1 MNDAIT
7 VTKGNLT
14 DEELGAL
21 VTVLAELTR
30 PSPNAYVPDDR
41 PIAFGWK
48 SYWRTIREPFM
59 PGPVS
64 YTHLTLPTNREV

>member
-59 PGPVS
+59 PSQAAWRGS
-64 YTHLTLPTNREV
+64 LRRY

>member
-48 SYWRTIREPFM
+48 SYWRTIREP
-59 PGPVS
+59 
-64 YTHLTLPTNREV
+64 

>member
-30 PSPNAYVPDDR
+30 PSPNCLLYTSDAADDMPYV
-41 PIAFGWK
+41 
-48 SYWRTIREPFM
+48 
-59 PGPVS
+59 
-64 YTHLTLPTNREV
+64 